1 MLGDLCFVIDEA
13 GGWKESFIMDVEG
26 FSPVPLSSGTFSAI
40 ASIGC
45 SAGDGGA
52 GTKNFAFA
60 VAAGFTDG
68 IGGDWNDF
76 AGLALPWLKVSTYLS
91 KNH

>member
-1 MLGDLCFVIDEA
+1 MLGNLCLVIDET
-13 GGWKESFIMDVEG
+13 GDWKESFVMDVEG
-26 FSPVPLSSGTFSAI
+26 FSLVAVSSGTFSAI

-45 SAGDGGA
+45 SAGDAGA

-60 VAAGFTDG
+60 AIAGLADG
-68 IGGDWNDF
+68 IEGDWNDF